1 MLLSRR
7 IHLAVLVLAVA
18 AAACASPAA
27 PTFAPSLQAGTN
39 TPEAKTAESETPHSP
54 AAVVPTPTILYQPHG
69 THVWNGIPSI
79 VIVTRKGDPRIA
91 EVMQAVQFWNDQLKS
106 MGTPF
111 RLGAVTESY
120 DINPDDLVPPKFRIQ
135 DPSGDPGPTAE
146 ELPQLLASVHADII
160 ITLTSFDISSR
171 NIFDQKN
178 GQLVPN
184 GRDLI
189 IIKNFQAS
197 VPSKSQTGAI
207 KHELGH
213 AVGLSH
219 DSYNLSVM
227 CGPPWMDLCKER
239 LMVLDSDQ
247 QFILSR
253 YPPTWT
259 PAP

>member
-7 IHLAVLVLAVA
+7 IHLAILVLAVA
-18 AAACASPAA
+18 AAACASPAP
-27 PTFAPSLQAGTN
+27 PTFGPSLQAWTN
-39 TPEAKTAESETPHSP
+39 TPEAKP
-54 AAVVPTPTILYQPHG
+54 AGSGAPQAPAVPIPTPTIPYQPHE
-69 THVWNGIPSI
+69 THVWSGIPTI
-79 VIVTRKGDPRIA
+79 VIVTRKDDPRIA
-91 EVMQAVQFWNDQLKS
+91 EVMEAVQFWNDQLKS
-106 MGTPF
+106 MGTPL

-135 DPSGDPGPTAE
+135 DPSGDPGPAAA
-146 ELPQLLASVHADII
+146 ELPQLLASIHADII
-160 ITLTSFDISSR
+160 ITLTSYDITSR

-178 GQLVPN
+178 GQPVPD

-189 IIKNFQAS
+189 IIKNFQS
-197 VPSKSQTGAI
+197 NVPSKSQTGAI

-219 DSYNLSVM
+219 DTYNLSVM